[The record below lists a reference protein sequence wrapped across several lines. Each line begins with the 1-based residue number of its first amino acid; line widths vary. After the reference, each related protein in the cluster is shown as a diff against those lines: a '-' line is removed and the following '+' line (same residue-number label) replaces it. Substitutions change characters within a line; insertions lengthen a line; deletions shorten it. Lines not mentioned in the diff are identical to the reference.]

1 MNTENPCCEMS
12 KYHLSVLGCEDVTAL
27 HWKQLP
33 NIASGNAEVTHT
45 RVDRNKG
52 LLASTYTVQHC
63 TNGSGNRGG
72 PG

>member
-1 MNTENPCCEMS
+1 M
-12 KYHLSVLGCEDVTAL
+12 TAL

-33 NIASGNAEVTHT
+33 YIASGNAEVTHA

-52 LLASTYTVQHC
+52 LLVSTYTVQHC
-63 TNGSGNRGG
+63 TNGSGNRAG

>member
-1 MNTENPCCEMS
+1 M
-12 KYHLSVLGCEDVTAL
+12 TAL

-33 NIASGNAEVTHT
+33 YIASGNAEVTHA

-63 TNGSGNRGG
+63 TNGSEIELGQADKANTKVDICLAI
-72 PG
+72 